1 LSTPNETESQ
11 SADSETTGDKPSK
24 KKPTPSP
31 LKPGAIQ
38 LYGVKEAA
46 EYCGL
51 VVRTIKYHIYESS
64 ELQADA
70 LIGHSLVFTQ
80 ETLDEFLARRRP
92 VGRPKGSKNKR
103 SSEETEE

>member
-1 LSTPNETESQ
+1 MSTTSESDETP
-11 SADSETTGDKPSK
+11 AR

-46 EYCGL
+46 EYCKL
-51 VVRTIKYHIYESS
+51 AARTIKYHIYESG

-80 ETLDEFLARRRP
+80 ETVDEFLARRRP
-92 VGRPKGSKNKR
+92 VGRPKGSRNK
-103 SSEETEE
+103 SDDSPIK